1 MLAPASFNR
10 GGDRALH
17 RAVGGQRRAGR
28 GTLDRLGGGAPPE
41 AVNGTTGTATAI
53 AAGRAHTCALQT
65 ETHAVI
71 CWGEDTFDQSTPPAA
86 VDGVTGTATAI
97 ATGRS
102 HTLAVLV
109 PEPAGSWLGAVAC
122 TALLAIA
129 WRRNPAHGEQR

>member
-1 MLAPASFNR
+1 MGIP
-10 GGDRALH
+10 
-17 RAVGGQRRAGR
+17 VGRRHLR
-28 GTLDRLGGGAPPE
+28 PVD
-41 AVNGTTGTATAI
+41 
-53 AAGRAHTCALQT
+53 AAR
-65 ETHAVI
+65 
-71 CWGEDTFDQSTPPAA
+71 A

-129 WRRNPAHGEQR
+129 RRRNPAHGEQR